1 MTNCQLT
8 YQYLEIDLAFNAG
21 SCFESKPVASCQL
34 QVLSCQPLEYYYICN
49 RKTKFSVKKSEDKDY
64 SAVWT
69 FFITDGNQ
77 EALGMIYFSHYD
89 LLYNF
94 GLRYTKDNQIIED
107 AIQDVFSYFLKSA
120 GKLMPVKNLR
130 AFLLQSFRH
139 QLIFNL
145 KIRDRFNSSNKLNKN
160 RVEGHEPEV
169 ERVFEKEW
177 NNRLGNTISKCIE
190 KLSEKQKEAIFL
202 RFQSELS
209 YDEMAVIL
217 EITVDSCY
225 KLVYR
230 SLKELRQE
238 VERLEKGSKH
248 LMGAI
253 FR

>member
-1 MTNCQLT
+1 M
-8 YQYLEIDLAFNAG
+8 
-21 SCFESKPVASCQL
+21 
-34 QVLSCQPLEYYYICN
+34 
-49 RKTKFSVKKSEDKDY
+49 KKAENKDY

-145 KIRDRFNSSNKLNKN
+145 KIRNRFNSSDELPENN
-160 RVEGHEPEV
+160 VEGHEPEIDS
-169 ERVFEKEW
+169 VFEKEW
-177 NNRLGNTISKCIE
+177 SNRLGKTIIKCME

-209 YDEMAVIL
+209 YDEMALIL
-217 EITVDSCY
+217 GITVDSCY
-225 KLVYR
+225 KRVYR

-248 LMGAI
+248 LMGI
-253 FR
+253 LFGR